1 MYKGTVEDVIRKMYQ
16 TEKKLDA
23 VNPVAVKKKF
33 DDRKDK
39 DIDNDGDV
47 DSSDKFLHKK
57 RKAISKAVQND
68 EKTGKKDSVEVNPKI
83 DDMREKV
90 QIPDKMKAKMDK
102 IVKALNKSVG
112 AHAKQAKTI
121 SKMTS
126 MDKVDEI
133 SKDTLRSYS
142 TKASDASKN
151 KNIPVHKQDNRVA
164 GVKKASQRLGE
175 RKLTDKEMKKR
186 EDVAQAIKRDDPD
199 MPMDKKMAIATSV
212 AKKTKGEDVEEKYT
226 PAQIKMAHGIA
237 NHPRYKAGDHTGAMK
252 AIEKIKKGL
261 SLHPTV
267 QKHLKKANEDIIR
280 RGDVKV
286 VKVKGPDGKPMFK
299 KMKPVVKVDDP
310 RDHAMRSEETIT
322 EAEMNYKVSI
332 EGLPDFFVN
341 AKNPGEVKIKM
352 RKMLKKPDMLTQV
365 QRVPDAAMKKHFRL
379 KAQGKDEDEQQPM
392 KEETVMSED
401 NTNPLVKA
409 VSDILSRNSFN
420 SFRDVKPI
428 QEKEMV
434 DKSPGQQDAGA
445 KSMQK
450 SNVASKAKD
459 QDKKIP
465 QGASMLHMCAKNVMH
480 EKFGRG
486 ECLFGMHADPD
497 ENGHVSHYDIMF
509 NHGIEK
515 DMSIEECNVL
525 HERRH
530 GMKGHNKDKK
540 EK

>member
-1 MYKGTVEDVIRKMYQ
+1 MYKGTLEDVIRSMYQ
-16 TEKKLDA
+16 VEKKLDA

-47 DSSDKFLHKK
+47 DSSDKYLHKR
-57 RKAISKAVQND
+57 RKAVSKAIKG
-68 EKTGKKDSVEVNPKI
+68 EAETKGKKDSVEVNPKI

-90 QIPDKMKAKMDK
+90 QIPDKTTDKLKDITKALKKSVKAHDKQSKTLDKLTKMDK
-102 IVKALNKSVG
+102 
-112 AHAKQAKTI
+112 
-121 SKMTS
+121 
-126 MDKVDEI
+126 MD
-133 SKDTLRSYS
+133 
-142 TKASDASKN
+142 
-151 KNIPVHKQDNRVA
+151 
-164 GVKKASQRLGE
+164 E
-175 RKLTDKEMKKR
+175 RALTDKEQKKR
-186 EDVAQAIKRDDPD
+186 EEVAQAIKRDNPK

-212 AKKTKGEDVEEKYT
+212 AKKTKGED
-226 PAQIKMAHGIA
+226 
-237 NHPRYKAGDHTGAMK
+237 
-252 AIEKIKKGL
+252 
-261 SLHPTV
+261 
-267 QKHLKKANEDIIR
+267 IIR
-280 RGDVKV
+280 RGDAKV

-310 RDHAMRSEETIT
+310 ADHAMKAEETIT

-332 EGLPDFFVN
+332 EGLPDFFVA

-352 RKMLKKPDMLTQV
+352 RKMLKKPDMLNMV
-365 QRVPDAAMKKHFRL
+365 KRVPDADMKKHFRL

-409 VSDILSRNSFN
+409 VSDVISRKSFN
-420 SFRDVKPI
+420 AFRNPQPI

-445 KSMQK
+445 KANQAKVVADKQK
-450 SNVASKAKD
+450 A

-465 QGASMLHMCAKNVMH
+465 QGASTLHMCAKNVMH
-480 EKFGRG
+480 EKFGKG
-486 ECLFGMHADPD
+486 ECLYGMHADPD

-515 DMSIEECNVL
+515 NMPIEECEIL
-525 HERRH
+525 HERMH
-530 GMKGHNKDKK
+530 GHKKKDK
-540 EK
+540 

>member
-1 MYKGTVEDVIRKMYQ
+1 MYKGTLEDVIRSMYQ
-16 TEKKLDA
+16 VEKKLDA

-47 DSSDKFLHKK
+47 DSSDKYLHKR
-57 RKAISKAVQND
+57 RKAVSKAIKG
-68 EKTGKKDSVEVNPKI
+68 EAETKGKKDSVEVNPKI

-90 QIPDKMKAKMDK
+90 QIPDKTTDKLKDITKALKKSVKAHDKQSKTLDKLTKMDK
-102 IVKALNKSVG
+102 
-112 AHAKQAKTI
+112 
-121 SKMTS
+121 
-126 MDKVDEI
+126 MD
-133 SKDTLRSYS
+133 
-142 TKASDASKN
+142 
-151 KNIPVHKQDNRVA
+151 
-164 GVKKASQRLGE
+164 E
-175 RKLTDKEMKKR
+175 RALTDKEQKKR
-186 EDVAQAIKRDDPD
+186 EEVAQAIKRDNPK

-212 AKKTKGEDVEEKYT
+212 AKKTKGED
-226 PAQIKMAHGIA
+226 
-237 NHPRYKAGDHTGAMK
+237 
-252 AIEKIKKGL
+252 
-261 SLHPTV
+261 
-267 QKHLKKANEDIIR
+267 IIR
-280 RGDVKV
+280 RGDAKV
-286 VKVKGPDGKPMFK
+286 IKVKGPDGKPMFK

-310 RDHAMRSEETIT
+310 ADHAMKAEETIT
-322 EAEMNYKVSI
+322 EAEMNYRVSI
-332 EGLPDFFVN
+332 EGLPDFFVA

-352 RKMLKKPDMLTQV
+352 RKMLKKPDMLNMV
-365 QRVPDAAMKKHFRL
+365 KRVPDADMKKHFRL

-420 SFRDVKPI
+420 AFRNPEPI
-428 QEKEMV
+428 DEKMSSKEKMAKGLYNQKGVSPAPKGMV
-434 DKSPGQQDAGA
+434 DKAPGDQDAGA

-450 SNVASKAKD
+450 ANVAGKAKD

-515 DMSIEECNVL
+515 DMPIAECEVL
-525 HERRH
+525 HERSH
-530 GMKGHNKDKK
+530 GMKGHKKDKK

>member
-1 MYKGTVEDVIRKMYQ
+1 MTGVQ
-16 TEKKLDA
+16 TCAL
-23 VNPVAVKKKF
+23 PISVKKKF
-33 DDRKDK
+33 NNRKDK

-90 QIPDKMKAKMDK
+90 QIPDKMTAKMDK

-121 SKMTS
+121 KKLTG
-126 MDKVDEI
+126 MDKPDV
-133 SKDTLRSYS
+133 
-142 TKASDASKN
+142 
-151 KNIPVHKQDNRVA
+151 Q
-164 GVKKASQRLGE
+164 E

-212 AKKTKGEDVEEKYT
+212 AKKTKGEDV
-226 PAQIKMAHGIA
+226 I
-237 NHPRYKAGDHTGAMK
+237 RKADA
-252 AIEKIKKGL
+252 
-261 SLHPTV
+261 
-267 QKHLKKANEDIIR
+267 
-280 RGDVKV
+280 KV

-299 KMKPVVKVDDP
+299 KMRPVVKVDDP
-310 RDHAMRSEETIT
+310 SDHAMKSEEVIT
-322 EAEMNYKVSI
+322 EAEMNYRVSI
-332 EGLPDFFVN
+332 EGLPDFFVS

-352 RKMLKKPDMLTQV
+352 RKMLKKPDMLNNV

-409 VSDILSRNSFN
+409 VSDILSRKSFN
-420 SFRDVKPI
+420 AFRNPEPI

-434 DKSPGQQDAGA
+434 DKSPGSQDAGA
-445 KSMQK
+445 KANQNKVVADKQK
-450 SNVASKAKD
+450 A
-459 QDKKIP
+459 QDTKIP
-465 QGASMLHMCAKNVMH
+465 QVHLLYICVQRM
-480 EKFGRG
+480 
-486 ECLFGMHADPD
+486 
-497 ENGHVSHYDIMF
+497 
-509 NHGIEK
+509 
-515 DMSIEECNVL
+515 
-525 HERRH
+525 
-530 GMKGHNKDKK
+530 
-540 EK
+540 

>member
-39 DIDNDGDV
+39 DIDNDGDI
-47 DSSDKFLHKK
+47 DSSDKYLHKR
-57 RKAISKAVQND
+57 RKAVSKAVKGED
-68 EKTGKKDSVEVNPKI
+68 KKGKEDVEVNPKV

-90 QIPDKMKAKMDK
+90 QIPDKMKDKMDK
-102 IVKALNKSVG
+102 IVKALNKSVK

-121 SKMTS
+121 DKVTD
-126 MDKVDEI
+126 MDKVD
-133 SKDTLRSYS
+133 
-142 TKASDASKN
+142 
-151 KNIPVHKQDNRVA
+151 
-164 GVKKASQRLGE
+164 E

-212 AKKTKGEDVEEKYT
+212 AKKTKGEDV
-226 PAQIKMAHGIA
+226 
-237 NHPRYKAGDHTGAMK
+237 
-252 AIEKIKKGL
+252 
-261 SLHPTV
+261 
-267 QKHLKKANEDIIR
+267 IR
-280 RGDVKV
+280 RGDAKV
-286 VKVKGPDGKPMFK
+286 IKVKGPDGKPMFK

-310 RDHAMRSEETIT
+310 SDHAMKAEETIT

-332 EGLPDFFVN
+332 EGLPDFFVA

-352 RKMLKKPDMLTQV
+352 RKMLKKPDMLNNV

-409 VSDILSRNSFN
+409 VSDILSRKSFN
-420 SFRDVKPI
+420 AFRNPEPI

-445 KSMQK
+445 KANQAKVVADKMK
-450 SNVASKAKD
+450 S

-465 QGASMLHMCAKNVMH
+465 QGASTLHMCAKNVMH

-486 ECLFGMHADPD
+486 ECLYGMHAEPD

-515 DMSIEECNVL
+515 DMPITECEVL
-525 HERRH
+525 HERNH
-530 GMKGHNKDKK
+530 GPKGHNMKKKPKKDE

>member
-1 MYKGTVEDVIRKMYQ
+1 MYKGTIEDVIRKMYQ

-68 EKTGKKDSVEVNPKI
+68 EKNGKKDSIDVNPKV

-126 MDKVDEI
+126 MDKVDE
-133 SKDTLRSYS
+133 
-142 TKASDASKN
+142 
-151 KNIPVHKQDNRVA
+151 
-164 GVKKASQRLGE
+164 

-212 AKKTKGEDVEEKYT
+212 AKKTKGEDSSGV
-226 PAQIKMAHGIA
+226 
-237 NHPRYKAGDHTGAMK
+237 DHSASTDTVKVMK
-252 AIEKIKKGL
+252 PGTYNKKGQ
-261 SLHPTV
+261 H
-267 QKHLKKANEDIIR
+267 KEDIIR
-280 RGDVKV
+280 RGDAKV

-310 RDHAMRSEETIT
+310 ADHAMKAEETIT

-392 KEETVMSED
+392 KEEAVMSED

-409 VSDILSRNSFN
+409 VSDILSKNSFN
-420 SFRDVKPI
+420 SFRDAKPI
-428 QEKEMV
+428 EEKMSSKEKMAKGLYNEKGMV
-434 DKSPGQQDAGA
+434 DKAPGDQDAGA
-445 KSMQK
+445 KAMQSK
-450 SNVASKAKD
+450 VVADKQKA

-465 QGASMLHMCAKNVMH
+465 QGASTLHMCAKNVMH
-480 EKFGRG
+480 EKYGRG
-486 ECLFGMHADPD
+486 ECLFGLHADPD

-515 DMSIEECNVL
+515 NMDITECEII
-525 HERRH
+525 HERMH
-530 GMKGHNKDKK
+530 GHKKKDK
-540 EK
+540 

>member
-57 RKAISKAVQND
+57 RKAISKAVKG
-68 EKTGKKDSVEVNPKI
+68 EAETKGKKDSIEVNPKI

-90 QIPDKMKAKMDK
+90 QIPDKMKDKMDK
-102 IVKALNKSVG
+102 IVKALNKSVK

-121 SKMTS
+121 DKVTD
-126 MDKVDEI
+126 MDKVD
-133 SKDTLRSYS
+133 
-142 TKASDASKN
+142 
-151 KNIPVHKQDNRVA
+151 
-164 GVKKASQRLGE
+164 E

-212 AKKTKGEDVEEKYT
+212 AKKTKGEAIDARK
-226 PAQIKMAHGIA
+226 PAIATYHKPKKNPDSLKTFLKKTSHIKMDPKTGTYKTKKELDA
-237 NHPRYKAGDHTGAMK
+237 RDKAGREADAR
-252 AIEKIKKGL
+252 IK
-261 SLHPTV
+261 SV
-267 QKHLKKANEDIIR
+267 MNNQKEDIIR
-280 RGDVKV
+280 RGDAKV
-286 VKVKGPDGKPMFK
+286 VKVKGPDGRPMFK

-310 RDHAMRSEETIT
+310 SDHAMRSEETIT
-322 EAEMNYKVSI
+322 EAEMNYRVSI
-332 EGLPDFFVN
+332 EGLPDFFVS

-352 RKMLKKPDMLTQV
+352 RKMLKKPDMLNKV
-365 QRVPDAAMKKHFRL
+365 IRVPDAAMKKHFRL

-409 VSDILSRNSFN
+409 VSDILSRKSFN
-420 SFRDVKPI
+420 AFRNPEPI

-445 KSMQK
+445 KANQAKVVADKMK
-450 SNVASKAKD
+450 S

-465 QGASMLHMCAKNVMH
+465 QGASTLHMCAKNVMH

-486 ECLFGMHADPD
+486 ECLYGMHAEPD

-515 DMSIEECNVL
+515 DMPITECEVL
-525 HERRH
+525 HERNH
-530 GMKGHNKDKK
+530 GPKGHNMKKKKDK
-540 EK
+540 